1 MGFLQHLYLLA
12 SRNQTD
18 TIWIG
23 IGFLGQAVFGVRFLI
38 QWLRSEQVGHSVVP
52 LAFWYCSLV
61 GGIVSFGYAL
71 HLQAWPLLIGQGM
84 PIPIYVRNL
93 YMIYRDR
100 RRNRGVTVTSASQ

>member
-1 MGFLQHLYLLA
+1 LMGFLQHLYLLA
-12 SRNQTD
+12 LQHPYD
-18 TIWIG
+18 TVWTG

-38 QWLRSEQVGHSVVP
+38 QWLRSEQTGHSVIP
-52 LAFWYCSLV
+52 IAFWYCSLA
-61 GGIVSFGYAL
+61 GGLVSFCYAL

-100 RRNRGVTVTSASQ
+100 ARQPSAR